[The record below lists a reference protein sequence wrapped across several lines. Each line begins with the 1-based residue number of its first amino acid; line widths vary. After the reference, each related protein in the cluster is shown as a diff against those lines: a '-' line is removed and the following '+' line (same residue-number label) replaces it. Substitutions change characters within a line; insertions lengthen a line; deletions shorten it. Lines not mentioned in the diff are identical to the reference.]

1 MEPFKI
7 TARIAADGTVTLRN
21 LPFGKGRE
29 VEITVVEKKTP
40 TFPLSP
46 DDLSIPS
53 SPNPNKDM
61 LIHYDRPFD
70 PVITDAELDLVVES
84 WDNLEREMQA
94 RKSAAEKQSLQ

>member
-1 MEPFKI
+1 MEPFKV
-7 TARIAADGTVTLRN
+7 IAKVAKDGKVTLLN
-21 LPFGKGRE
+21 LPFGEGKE

-61 LIHYDRPFD
+61 LIHYERPFD
-70 PVITDAELDLVVES
+70 PVIADAELDLVIES

-94 RKSAAEKQSLQ
+94 RKSAAETQSLQ